1 MSKRVQDE
9 KPARSEEVKAWLEQ
23 EIGAQD
29 ERYKEIVKEIEA
41 LQDKRDGWYAE
52 FLEIIQTKGVNVNG
66 DLRRIVAKEEIP
78 EKPDRPDADR
88 VIW

>member
-9 KPARSEEVKAWLEQ
+9 KPPQTEEVKAWLKE

-29 ERYKEIVKEIEA
+29 VRYQAIVEEIDA
-41 LQDKRDGWYAE
+41 LQDQRDGWYAD
-52 FLEIIQTKGVNVNG
+52 FLQIIQTKGVNVNG
-66 DLRRIVAKEEIP
+66 DLRRIVGKEEIP

>member
-9 KPARSEEVKAWLEQ
+9 KPARSDEVKAWLKQ

-29 ERYKEIVKEIEA
+29 ERYQEIVKEIEA
-41 LQDKRDGWYAE
+41 LQGKRDKWYAE
-52 FLEIIQTKGVNVNG
+52 FLNIIQTKGVNVNG
-66 DLRRIVAKEEIP
+66 DLRRIVTKDEVP
-78 EKPDRPDADR
+78 ERPDRPDADR